1 MVTLM
6 TVTLKTVFATVT
18 KVFTFTLNM
27 VPKKGKKTN
36 MREDGPIILKMESEL
51 KLTQYLEDTKYI
63 GKMEKDTV
71 KVFLYMIIKTYT
83 QDNGKTEKKMVKA
96 PTFSKKQE

>member
-27 VPKKGKKTN
+27 VPKKGKKIN
-36 MREDGPIILKMESEL
+36 MREDGQIILKMESEL
-51 KLTQYLEDTKYI
+51 KLTLDLEDTKDI